1 MRETRLVQ
9 TWVTVADGDGSTHL
23 EARWVEQPVAAEVAH
38 AA

>member
-9 TWVTVADGDGSTHL
+9 TWVTVADGDGTHL